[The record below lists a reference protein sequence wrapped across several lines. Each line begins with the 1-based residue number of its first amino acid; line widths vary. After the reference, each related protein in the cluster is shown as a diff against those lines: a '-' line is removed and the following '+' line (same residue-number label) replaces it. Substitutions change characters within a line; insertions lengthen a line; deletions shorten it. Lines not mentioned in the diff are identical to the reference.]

1 MSTTTKK
8 VCGAAVTKQT
18 GGKRNTSYGK
28 KTKVGGSYGADML
41 KESESCKSGEVKNKK
56 GKCVSVASLKG
67 KKIVIAQNY
76 KKLKDVLP
84 NLNKNL
90 LELNKK
96 YDDKMKKLSDLVI
109 TVLQTSHTENVNLK
123 NKINEITKSLNDKDK
138 NEIATQTA
146 ATPPANPS
154 ADPPQ
159 TSRKRPRTQGGGM
172 NFPFFDIKELKALK
186 VKVQS
191 MNDLC
196 QTNNNIIAGSLIE
209 LLYRIHD
216 EHIGDTIEKEI
227 EKYKGSTIEKRIKH
241 VNELQIKK
249 YKEDKYIDSINEIR
263 GYHRLLGTDPNT
275 IKKKKKILE
284 DYFEFDDEKDDIIKP
299 GVTIPN
305 LMRKMYLTNDDIDLR
320 VKAAMQDVSD
330 ITGNRTTFGVL
341 ADKSDTGT
349 RMIGKM
355 LNKITPGSRKYK
367 TIKIDTEKT

>member
-28 KTKVGGSYGADML
+28 KTKVGGNYGSNMM
-41 KESESCKSGEVKNKK
+41 KESESCKSGEVKNQQ

-76 KKLKDVLP
+76 KKLKDALP

-90 LELNKK
+90 SELNKK
-96 YDDKMKKLSDLVI
+96 YDYKMQNLSTLVKKVLELS
-109 TVLQTSHTENVNLK
+109 HNENEDLK
-123 NKINEITKSLNDKDK
+123 NQNE
-138 NEIATQTA
+138 
-146 ATPPANPS
+146 
-154 ADPPQ
+154 
-159 TSRKRPRTQGGGM
+159 
-172 NFPFFDIKELKALK
+172 ELKIKLNEKDRKEIETQNAGKRLTK
-186 VKVQS
+186 QRGGLIPLRNSNETKEKIHRNTQ
-191 MNDLC
+191 LC
-196 QTNNNIIAGSLIE
+196 KTNNDIITESLIA
-209 LLYRIHD
+209 LLYEIHD
-216 EHIGDTIEKEI
+216 EHIG
-227 EKYKGSTIEKRIKH
+227 STIETEKKNYERFRIDKRIEYINTLK
-241 VNELQIKK
+241 NKK
-249 YKEDKYIDSINEIR
+249 YKENKYIDSINEIR
-263 GYHRLLGTDPNT
+263 KYHTLVSADDST

-284 DYFEFDDEKDDIIKP
+284 DYFDFDAENDDGKKP

-305 LMRKMYLTNDDIDLR
+305 LMRKMYLTNDDINFR
-320 VKAAMQDVSD
+320 VQAAMQDVSD

-367 TIKIDTEKT
+367 TIEIDTEKA